1 MSLITNIADVEF
13 PIIIFERQAELNS
26 NDALQK
32 LLYSTGPIAVSINV
46 NNYDIDISDS
56 LEQPGKFILT
66 NKINLTSSMANHE
79 VLLVGYGTINNKK
92 YWILKNSWGSLWGNK
107 GFFAIYMTRTPSEVF
122 QDAFFCQSMNLQVN
136 SESIQEYSS
145 ELNFFDMFQSAN
157 AFSASRKN
165 AVATV
170 PQTSERRRYRLG
182 YRPMIPRPDSPLIS
196 LAKPIVLPQKIPSMY
211 QGQLCYT
218 NEYNRYGVPVC
229 GPVWDQGNCGS
240 CWLFGT
246 NDMLSS
252 ALTIST
258 LQTNMVPFYVFISPQ
273 CILNKMTEKNVNGCD
288 GGNSY
293 IVRFDWQS
301 FGNDNDLYI
310 DKNLVVSSS
319 DELFIGSQLLPYVSG
334 GNVGEPVIDQYLKP
348 FLRDIQEPYTVTL
361 SEETESTSSTLD
373 ILAYVIFALIGVI
386 ILCTIFLLVL
396 YAEKKRKKN

>member
-1 MSLITNIADVEF
+1 
-13 PIIIFERQAELNS
+13 
-26 NDALQK
+26 
-32 LLYSTGPIAVSINV
+32 
-46 NNYDIDISDS
+46 
-56 LEQPGKFILT
+56 
-66 NKINLTSSMANHE
+66 
-79 VLLVGYGTINNKK
+79 
-92 YWILKNSWGSLWGNK
+92 
-107 GFFAIYMTRTPSEVF
+107 
-122 QDAFFCQSMNLQVN
+122 
-136 SESIQEYSS
+136 
-145 ELNFFDMFQSAN
+145 
-157 AFSASRKN
+157 
-165 AVATV
+165 
-170 PQTSERRRYRLG
+170 YRLG